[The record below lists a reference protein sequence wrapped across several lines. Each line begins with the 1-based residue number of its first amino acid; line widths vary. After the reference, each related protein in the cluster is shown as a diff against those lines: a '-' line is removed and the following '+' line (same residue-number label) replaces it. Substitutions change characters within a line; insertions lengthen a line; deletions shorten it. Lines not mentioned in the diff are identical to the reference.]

1 MIMILGYCY
10 GCGSTFL
17 YKFYVNWS
25 VIFIETIQI
34 EKGLLNLDAFCE
46 YMGIKKTKARE
57 LLHNPTNGF
66 TVRIGNRLYAHK
78 GKLDEWL
85 LEQIQ

>member
-1 MIMILGYCY
+1 M
-10 GCGSTFL
+10 
-17 YKFYVNWS
+17 
-25 VIFIETIQI
+25 IFIETIQI

-57 LLHNPTNGF
+57 LLHNPANGF

-85 LEQIQ
+85 LKQIL

>member
-1 MIMILGYCY
+1 MIKDSGIVISGSAFYINY
-10 GCGSTFL
+10 G
-17 YKFYVNWS
+17 NWS

-57 LLHNPTNGF
+57 LLHNPANGF

-85 LEQIQ
+85 LKQIL